1 MNQIF
6 FSRQNTL
13 FHTKIVEAIA
23 EIRKRLFKLMMC
35 SNESKEVKKKRKISR
50 NKSKKS
56 NSI

>member
-6 FSRQNTL
+6 LSRQITL

-35 SNESKEVKKKRKISR
+35 SNESKEEEKKRKNLEKQI
-50 NKSKKS
+50 KKS